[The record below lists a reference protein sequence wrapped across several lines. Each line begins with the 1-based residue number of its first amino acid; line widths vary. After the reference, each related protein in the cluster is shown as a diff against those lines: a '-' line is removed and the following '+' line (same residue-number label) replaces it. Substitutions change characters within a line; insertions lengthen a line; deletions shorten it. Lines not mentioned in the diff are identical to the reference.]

1 MEMKDFEEI
10 SESFNGDS
18 VIVYGR
24 NPVRVDSVLGD
35 SAQITFLNTGETAV
49 VDVID
54 LEEATLPDDE
64 ENYLFDY
71 LTRYSPIIR
80 S

>member
-1 MEMKDFEEI
+1 MEMNDFEEI

-24 NPVRVDSVLGD
+24 NPVRIDSVLGNR
-35 SAQITFLNTGETAV
+35 AQITFLNTGETTV

>member
-1 MEMKDFEEI
+1 MESKDFEEI
-10 SESFNGDS
+10 SESYNGDS

-24 NPVRVDSVLGD
+24 NPVWVDSLLGD
-35 SAQITFLNTGETAV
+35 NAQVTFSNIGEMAL
-49 VDVID
+49 VDADD